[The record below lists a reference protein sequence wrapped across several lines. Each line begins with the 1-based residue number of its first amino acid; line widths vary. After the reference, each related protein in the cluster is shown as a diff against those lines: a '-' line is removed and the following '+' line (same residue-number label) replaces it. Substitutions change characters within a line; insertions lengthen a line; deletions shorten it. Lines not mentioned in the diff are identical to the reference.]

1 MLKPANYGRGNIHP
15 AGPYHTPRAGSIQ
28 HSHFN
33 FHSEA
38 ERRISAAVLLCLK
51 RGVQVEACSAAT
63 PGYLNAAGAAFC
75 N

>member
-1 MLKPANYGRGNIHP
+1 MAAVTSIPLA
-15 AGPYHTPRAGSIQ
+15 HTIRPRAGSIQ

-33 FHSEA
+33 FHSET

-63 PGYLNAAGAAFC
+63 PGYLNAAGAAF
-75 N
+75 

>member
-1 MLKPANYGRGNIHP
+1 MLKPENYGRGNIHS

-38 ERRISAAVLLCLK
+38 EGRISAAVLLCLN
-51 RGVQVEACSAAT
+51 RGVHVEACRAAT
-63 PGYLNAAGAAFC
+63 PGYLNAAGVAF
-75 N
+75 